1 MKKLWSGRF
10 EKKTNPLV
18 ESFTESVSFDYRLAY
33 CDIAGSIAHTKM
45 LARAKIISAATAKKI
60 ISGLKRIRTMLE
72 KNKLTL
78 TIANEDI
85 HMNIEVALKKIIGP
99 AAQHLHT
106 GRSRNDQVQL
116 DTRLYTRL
124 AVNEIINQLKILQ
137 KAILS
142 LAEKN
147 KEVIIPGYTH
157 LQQAQPILL
166 AHHLLAYINM
176 LQRDKERLLDL
187 HKRIDIMPLGSGALA
202 GSSLPLD
209 RNYVAKLLG
218 FSQISKN
225 SIDSVSDRDYL
236 VELLAGLAIT
246 GTHISRLADDL
257 ILWNSSEFSF
267 IDIDQAF
274 CTGSSLM
281 PQKKNP
287 DVAELLRAKTG
298 RLNGNLISLLTILK
312 GLPLAYNRDL
322 QEDKPPVFDSVE
334 TIIRAVEI
342 AALLMKN
349 ISINKKWLTD
359 LLGGNDYFLATD
371 LTEYLVR
378 KRQPF
383 RQAHEDV
390 GRLVRYCIRKKKSFR
405 ELTLAEFKRINKHF
419 ETDILRKLNARSSVM
434 AKRTAG
440 STNPAMVLQEI
451 NKWETRLK

>member
-1 MKKLWSGRF
+1 MKKLWAGRF
-10 EKKTNPLV
+10 DKKTNPLV
-18 ESFTESVSFDYRLAY
+18 ELFTESVSFDYRLAY
-33 CDIAGSIAHTKM
+33 CDIAGSIAHAKM
-45 LARAKIISAATAKKI
+45 LARAKIISAVTAKKI
-60 ISGLKRIRTMLE
+60 ISGLKKIKTMLE
-72 KNKLTL
+72 QNKLKL
-78 TIANEDI
+78 TVANEDI
-85 HMNIEVALKKIIGP
+85 HMNIEVALQKLIGP
-99 AAQHLHT
+99 TAHHLHT

-116 DTRLYTRL
+116 DTRLYTL
-124 AVNEIINQLKILQ
+124 QSIIEIYNQLAALQ
-137 KAILS
+137 KAILF

-147 KEVIIPGYTH
+147 KDVIIPGYTH

-176 LQRDKERLLDL
+176 LQRDKERLVDL
-187 HKRIDIMPLGSGALA
+187 QKRIDIMPLGSGALA

-218 FSQISKN
+218 FSRVSKN

-236 VELLAGLAIT
+236 VELLAALAIT

-257 ILWNSSEFSF
+257 ILWNSSEFNF

-322 QEDKPPVFDSVE
+322 QEDKPPVFDSIE
-334 TIIRAVEI
+334 TIICAAEI
-342 AALLMKN
+342 AALLMRN
-349 ISINKKWLTD
+349 ININKKWLTD
-359 LLGGNDYFLATD
+359 ILGGNDYFLATD

-378 KRQPF
+378 KRVPF

-390 GRLVRYCIRKKKSFR
+390 GRLVRYCIQKKKSFR
-405 ELTLAEFKRINKHF
+405 ELTLTEFKKINKSF
-419 ETDILRKLNARSSVM
+419 GSDILRKLSAHSSVT
-434 AKRTAG
+434 AKKTAG
-440 STNPAMVLQEI
+440 STNPGMVAGEI
-451 NKWETRLK
+451 SSWKKKLK